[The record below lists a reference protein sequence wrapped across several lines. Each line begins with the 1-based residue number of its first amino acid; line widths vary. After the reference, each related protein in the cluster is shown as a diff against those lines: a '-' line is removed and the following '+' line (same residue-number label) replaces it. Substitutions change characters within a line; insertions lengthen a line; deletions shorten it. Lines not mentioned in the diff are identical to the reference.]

1 MDVGDFLDL
10 DWQDLVPASMAA
22 TQEEPPSSQTANGS
36 SPYLL
41 PAQNNAQYPFNSPSA
56 IVHSW
61 DKEVHS
67 HEIYPSTF
75 PLNLVQTNYLDSS
88 SPISLAPD
96 FVTDGQNS
104 SVPLQQ
110 GPYPYRTSAPQPSL
124 AGHNTPVHTAIDLS
138 NDGTNCTLQNEL
150 IDALTTSTNPPPASP
165 SNHSHDL
172 TPQSYQEQAHL
183 GTGHLPSNPP
193 STPNRT
199 TAIPSS
205 ASTPPSPPPSRNGDD
220 LRHVSIDATCTTEQ
234 LGKIMQSLVGL
245 AESMTVRVKA

>member
-1 MDVGDFLDL
+1 MDVADFLDL
-10 DWQDLVPASMAA
+10 DWQDLVPASTTA
-22 TQEEPPSSQTANGS
+22 TQEEPPSS
-36 SPYLL
+36 PYLL
-41 PAQNNAQYPFNSPSA
+41 PALNNTQHPFSSPSA
-56 IVHSW
+56 IVDSCN
-61 DKEVHS
+61 KEVQS
-67 HEIYPSTF
+67 REIYSSAF

-88 SPISLAPD
+88 SPVSLAPGL
-96 FVTDGQNS
+96 VNDGKKP
-104 SVPLQQ
+104 SVPLQL

-150 IDALTTSTNPPPASP
+150 IDALTTGTNPPPASL
-165 SNHSHDL
+165 SNHTHNL

-183 GTGHLPSNPP
+183 GTGHLPSKPL

-205 ASTPPSPPPSRNGDD
+205 ASTPPSSPPSRNGDD

-245 AESMTVRVKA
+245 AESVTVRVKA

>member
-10 DWQDLVPASMAA
+10 DWQDLVPASLAA

-41 PAQNNAQYPFNSPSA
+41 PAQSNAQLPFNCPSA
-56 IVHSW
+56 IVDSRNE
-61 DKEVHS
+61 EVHS
-67 HEIYPSTF
+67 HEIYSSTF
-75 PLNLVQTNYLDSS
+75 PLNLVQTNCFDSS

-96 FVTDGQNS
+96 FVTDGKKS

-110 GPYPYRTSAPQPSL
+110 GPYPYRSSAPQPSL
-124 AGHNTPVHTAIDLS
+124 AGRNAPVHTAIDLS
-138 NDGTNCTLQNEL
+138 TDGTNCTLQNEL
-150 IDALTTSTNPPPASP
+150 IDALTTGTNPRPASL
-165 SNHSHDL
+165 SNHTHNL
-172 TPQSYQEQAHL
+172 TPPSYQEQAHL
-183 GTGHLPSNPP
+183 GTSHLSSNPS

-234 LGKIMQSLVGL
+234 LGKIIQSLVGL
-245 AESMTVRVKA
+245 AESVTVRVKA